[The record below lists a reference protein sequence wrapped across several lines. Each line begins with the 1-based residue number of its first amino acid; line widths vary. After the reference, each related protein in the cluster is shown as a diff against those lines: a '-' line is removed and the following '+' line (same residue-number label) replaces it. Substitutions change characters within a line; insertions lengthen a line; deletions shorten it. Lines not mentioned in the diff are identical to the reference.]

1 MTPEQTR
8 TLAKNCRN
16 AMTNL
21 AQSMINVN
29 NCFEQEIFADT
40 NEMENAY
47 WQYFRS
53 AKEPNKDATEFFRKA
68 KDTQFRFM
76 HYAKKIRTLAGE
88 NGCTSDLAELFH
100 AASVEHDEWQL
111 ARDEFLAI
119 INDSEEE

>member
-16 AMTNL
+16 AMTSL

-40 NEMENAY
+40 NEMENDY
-47 WQYFRS
+47 WKYFRDN
-53 AKEPNKDATEFFRKA
+53 KEPDKDATEFFRKA
-68 KDTQFRFM
+68 KDTQIRFM
-76 HYAKKIRTLAGE
+76 HYAKKIRHLAGD
-88 NGCTSDLAELFH
+88 GCTTDLAELFH
-100 AASVEHDEWQL
+100 AASEEHDEWQL

-119 INDSEEE
+119 INDNE

>member
-1 MTPEQTR
+1 MTPEQTK
-8 TLAKNCRN
+8 TLAENFTHE
-16 AMTNL
+16 MTDL

-29 NCFEQEIFADT
+29 HCFEEEIFIDT

-53 AKEPNKDATEFFRKA
+53 TKEPNKDATDFFRKA
-68 KDTQFRFM
+68 KDAQFRFM
-76 HYAKKIRTLAGE
+76 HYAKKIRNLAGE

-111 ARDEFLAI
+111 ARDDFLTI
-119 INDSEEE
+119 INDSEKE